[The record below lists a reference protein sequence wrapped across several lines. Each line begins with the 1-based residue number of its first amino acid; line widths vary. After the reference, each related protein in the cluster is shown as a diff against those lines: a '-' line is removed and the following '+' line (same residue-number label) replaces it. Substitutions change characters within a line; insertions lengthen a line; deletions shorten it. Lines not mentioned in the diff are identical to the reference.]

1 MSFKK
6 VCATVMACALAL
18 GTMAMTASA
27 DDSYEAFLMF
37 SAGDGQEGA
46 GGHWTYGAAA
56 NAGDTV
62 ITGNGQYTVSYTM
75 PEDNGAEQIDL
86 ILVQTSIL
94 DEAVTLTVNSIT
106 VGDTSVGY
114 YGASD
119 GALVME
125 GTDGLRVNIY
135 NTWGNDVTDIDNVVE
150 VPGGATVSVTFTVAG
165 LANDAAEGEETGAA
179 APIVMV
185 AALAV
190 VSGVVVV
197 SSKKRA

>member
-1 MSFKK
+1 MSFRK

-27 DDSYEAFLMF
+27 DDSYQAFLMF
-37 SAGDGQEGA
+37 SAGDGQEGS
-46 GGHWTYGAAA
+46 GGHWAYGAAS
-56 NAGDTV
+56 NAGDAV

-75 PEDNGAEQIDL
+75 PEDGGAEQIDL
-86 ILVQTSIL
+86 ILVQTNIL
-94 DEAVTLTVNSIT
+94 DESVTLTVDSIT
-106 VGDTSVGY
+106 VGDTSVAY

-119 GALVME
+119 GAFVME

-135 NTWGNDVTDIDNVVE
+135 NTWGNDVTDIDNAVE

-165 LANDAAEGEETGAA
+165 LASDADETGAV
-179 APIVMV
+179 APVVMM